1 MQQVHAEKNVNN
13 HENKLFLILFFF
25 FSLSVTDVF
34 AQKKADT
41 LAVLKI
47 LMDNLNPFKIEA
59 LKAFKLTQK
68 DIDGMSSVFPPNYIE
83 NTTDTFPRRFINAIH
98 KDVLNHYGLNE
109 MVTKQKLAQIS
120 PINIGAYLQS
130 QYNVISSSL
139 LPRDSLFLGEL
150 RKIFAFTRITTPVF
164 INNYCIIL
172 IHLILYR
179 SGVSEVILFKKE
191 RKKWQKVPT
200 SVKWPLP
207 GVIYN

>member
-1 MQQVHAEKNVNN
+1 MKK
-13 HENKLFLILFFF
+13 KLFLILFFF

-47 LMDNLNPFKIEA
+47 LMDDLNPLKVLKEFKE
-59 LKAFKLTQK
+59 LKLTQK
-68 DIDGMSSVFPPNYIE
+68 DIDGMSRVIPPNYIE
-83 NTTDTFPRRFINAIH
+83 NTTDTFPRVFINAID

-130 QYNVISSSL
+130 QYYVISSSL
-139 LPRDSLFLGEL
+139 LPRDSLFLENL
-150 RKIFAFTRITTPVF
+150 KKIFAFIRITTPVF

-172 IHLILYR
+172 IHSISY
-179 SGVSEVILFKKE
+179 SSSSQVILFKKE

-200 SVKWPLP
+200 SVKWHLP
-207 GVIYN
+207 GRIDN